1 MKNNSCILIISI
13 FVIIIASK
21 SQLYSSEDYNASFID
36 IKEGKIYYLLFR
48 SRSKNPNAPL
58 VLWLTGGPGC
68 SSMVANYY
76 ENGPLKLDIN
86 GKPYINKYS
95 WNTQVDLLF
104 VDQPV
109 GTGFSSV
116 KRLQYTR
123 SEDDV
128 AEDFY
133 EFLTKFIN
141 NFPGYKDRPF
151 YVTGESY
158 AGHYIPAISDYII
171 NQKNPVVNL
180 KAIAIGNGLV
190 NAYDQY
196 PAYATFAYEN
206 NVISPFTYEIT
217 KMGFS
222 LCQLLIKYLKP
233 FSMLPCQIPSMM
245 ITGITTSPNFNVYDI
260 RRKCDVPPLCYNFNA
275 LNFYLADKDVR
286 KELNVSRAWWSDC
299 SYVVHQFLSNDWMTN
314 LTGKVYDLV
323 SKKLNVL
330 VYSGDKDYICNWR
343 GGEAWTNAMVWPGQK
358 DFVNQKYNDWFFVN
372 DQFQDRKSVV

>member
-151 YVTGESY
+151 YVTG
-158 AGHYIPAISDYII
+158 
-171 NQKNPVVNL
+171 
-180 KAIAIGNGLV
+180 
-190 NAYDQY
+190 
-196 PAYATFAYEN
+196 
-206 NVISPFTYEIT
+206 
-217 KMGFS
+217 
-222 LCQLLIKYLKP
+222 
-233 FSMLPCQIPSMM
+233 
-245 ITGITTSPNFNVYDI
+245 
-260 RRKCDVPPLCYNFNA
+260 
-275 LNFYLADKDVR
+275 
-286 KELNVSRAWWSDC
+286 
-299 SYVVHQFLSNDWMTN
+299 
-314 LTGKVYDLV
+314 
-323 SKKLNVL
+323 
-330 VYSGDKDYICNWR
+330 
-343 GGEAWTNAMVWPGQK
+343 
-358 DFVNQKYNDWFFVN
+358 
-372 DQFQDRKSVV
+372 